1 MSKFLPV
8 ILATMTALLA
18 GPVAHAKLP
27 APTAEQQAVADAKK
41 AKEAETAKVE
51 AEKLAQVQDRI
62 AARFGKGPSA
72 GAATAGQ
79 TEPSKV
85 PQKAVEAPNS
95 TGPQGGTSP
104 SAEAHSGE
112 AARH

>member
-8 ILATMTALLA
+8 MFATVAVLLA

-27 APTAEQQAVADAKK
+27 PPTPEQQAAADAKK

-72 GAATAGQ
+72 GASAAAQ
-79 TEPSKV
+79 TEPGKV
-85 PQKAVEAPNS
+85 SQKTVEAPNS
-95 TGPQGGTSP
+95 SGPHGGTSP

-112 AARH
+112 AERH